1 MINIDIAIAI
11 IFQHRATSISW
22 YFLLVFTD

>member
-1 MINIDIAIAI
+1 MIDIAIAI
-11 IFQHRATSISW
+11 IFEHCATSISW